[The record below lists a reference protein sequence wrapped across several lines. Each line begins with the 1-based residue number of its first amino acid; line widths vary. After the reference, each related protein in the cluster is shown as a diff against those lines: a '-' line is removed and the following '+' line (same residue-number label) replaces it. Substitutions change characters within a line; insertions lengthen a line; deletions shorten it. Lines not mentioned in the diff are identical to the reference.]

1 MALDPVDVVV
11 VGSGAGGAPM
21 ALQLGRAGFKV
32 VLLEKGPRYTET
44 DFTHDEISISR
55 RNFFMPLP
63 WDEPHLWRVGPN
75 GKYSRTNHAW
85 TANCVG
91 GGTVH
96 MSGFF
101 YRLKPV
107 DFRMKS
113 MLGAPAG
120 STVVDWPIRYED
132 LLPYYEQVEEEIGVS
147 GVVTQHPWAE
157 PRRKPYPLP
166 PLQEHPIARRRS
178 TGRGRRSASIP
189 IPPPGPSSAVP
200 TRGGWPASYCPL
212 CGSYGCEVGARVEAP
227 TPLGAAGLATGNV
240 GSDRSAWRGASRS
253 RRRDGRRA
261 WCTSTPPASLAAAG
275 ESGWWSP
282 APRWRARGS
291 SSTHQSS
298 RWPKG
303 LANDS
308 GLVGKNL
315 TFSGFGRSRASFR
328 ISKRKERWPCLDD
341 PAPFVQRSLSD
352 HYVLPASTK
361 LGSRKGGAIGFLWE
375 HPAPISAGIV
385 LAQGGEKGVFG
396 KALKDRFRLFR
407 DSKVLQFETYA
418 EWLPTPGTAVSVE
431 PNVKDRYGIP
441 VAAIT
446 IDRHPAD
453 LPVTRY
459 LIDRGEELLKAMEPD
474 AVWRVTEAGETTIPQ
489 HGTCRF
495 GKDPASSVLDPDCRA
510 HTVPNLYVVDGGFM
524 PTSGGNPNT
533 LTIMANAYRVADRMG
548 KRVRGG
554 KT

>member
-1 MALDPVDVVV
+1 MSFSEVDVVV

-21 ALQLGRAGFKV
+21 ALQLARAGLKV
-32 VLLEKGPRYTET
+32 VLLEKGPQYGLA
-44 DFTHDEISISR
+44 DFTHDEIAIAR

-63 WDEPHLWRVGPN
+63 WDEPHLWRVGQT
-75 GKYSRTNHAW
+75 GKYARTNDAW

-147 GVVTQHPWAE
+147 GVVTNHPWAE

-166 PLQEHPIARRRS
+166 PLDEHPIAKEIDRAGKKIGVHPYPTARAINSRPY
-178 TGRGRRSASIP
+178 RGRAGCI
-189 IPPPGPSSAVP
+189 
-200 TRGGWPASYCPL
+200 YCVF
-212 CGSYGCEVGARVEAP
+212 CGSYGCESGAK
-227 TPLGAAGLATGNV
+227 
-240 GSDRSAWRGASRS
+240 
-253 RRRDGRRA
+253 
-261 WCTSTPPASLAAAG
+261 
-275 ESGWWSP
+275 
-282 APRWRARGS
+282 
-291 SSTHQSS
+291 SSTHSTLIPLALETGKVELRPRCMARSVEVSADGRAKSVVYIDEKGELQEQPARIVVVSCTAVES
-298 RWPKG
+298 ARLLLNSRSPRWPKG

-328 ISKRKERWPCLDD
+328 ISKRKQSWPWLDD

-375 HPAPISAGIV
+375 HPAPISQGIV
-385 LAQGGEKGVFG
+385 LAQGGRGAFG
-396 KALKDRFRLFR
+396 KELKERFRVFR

-418 EWLPTPGTAVSVE
+418 EWLPTAGTYVSVE
-431 PNVKDRYGIP
+431 DSVLDRYGLP

-459 LIDRGEELLKAMEPD
+459 LIERGEDLLRAMEPD
-474 AVWRVTEAGETTIPQ
+474 ALWRVTEAGETTILQ

-495 GKDPASSVLDPDCRA
+495 GNDPATSVLDRDCRA
-510 HTVPNLYVVDGGFM
+510 HTVPNLYVVDGSFM

-533 LTIMANAYRVADRMG
+533 LTIMANSYRVADRLVRRVKSG
-548 KRVRGG
+548 KL
-554 KT
+554 

>member
-1 MALDPVDVVV
+1 MSFSEVDVVV

-21 ALQLGRAGFKV
+21 ALQLARSGLKV
-32 VLLEKGPRYTET
+32 VLLEKGPRYGEAE
-44 DFTHDEISISR
+44 FTHDEIAIAR

-63 WDEPHLWRVGPN
+63 WDEPHLWRVGQS
-75 GKYSRTNHAW
+75 GKYARTNDAW

-132 LLPYYEQVEEEIGVS
+132 LLPYYEQAEEEIGVS
-147 GVVTQHPWAE
+147 GVVTNHPWAE

-166 PLQEHPIARRRS
+166 PLDEHPIAKEIDRAGKKIGVHPYPTARAINSRPY
-178 TGRGRRSASIP
+178 RGRAGCI
-189 IPPPGPSSAVP
+189 
-200 TRGGWPASYCPL
+200 YCVF
-212 CGSYGCEVGARVEAP
+212 CGSYGCESGAK
-227 TPLGAAGLATGNV
+227 
-240 GSDRSAWRGASRS
+240 
-253 RRRDGRRA
+253 
-261 WCTSTPPASLAAAG
+261 
-275 ESGWWSP
+275 
-282 APRWRARGS
+282 
-291 SSTHQSS
+291 SSTHSTLIPLALETGKVELRPRCMARSVEVTADGRAKSVVYIDEKGELQEQPARIVVVSCTAVES
-298 RWPKG
+298 ARLLLNSRSARWPKG

-328 ISKRKERWPCLDD
+328 ISKRKQSWPWLDD

-375 HPAPISAGIV
+375 HPAPISQGIV
-385 LAQGGEKGVFG
+385 LAQGGRGAFG
-396 KALKDRFRLFR
+396 KELKERFRVFR

-418 EWLPTPGTAVSVE
+418 EWLPTAGTYVSVE
-431 PNVKDRYGIP
+431 DTVLDRYGLP

-459 LIDRGEELLKAMEPD
+459 LIERGEDLLRAMEPD
-474 AVWRVTEAGETTIPQ
+474 ALWRVTEAGETTILQ
-489 HGTCRF
+489 HGSCRF
-495 GKDPASSVLDPDCRA
+495 GNDPATSVLDRDCRA
-510 HTVPNLYVVDGGFM
+510 HTVPNLYVVDGSFM

-533 LTIMANAYRVADRMG
+533 LTIMANAYRVADRLVQRAKSG
-548 KRVRGG
+548 KL
-554 KT
+554 

>member
-1 MALDPVDVVV
+1 MASDEVDAVV

-21 ALQLGRAGFKV
+21 ALQLARAGLKV
-32 VLLEKGPRYTET
+32 VVLEKGPAYDKA
-44 DFTHDEISISR
+44 DFTHDEIAISR

-63 WDEPHLWRVGPN
+63 WDEPHLWRVGQT
-75 GKYSRTNHAW
+75 GKYSRTNNAW

-132 LLPYYEQVEEEIGVS
+132 LLPYYEQAEEEIGVS
-147 GVVTQHPWAE
+147 GLVTNHPWAE

-166 PLQEHPIARRRS
+166 PLAEHPIAKEIDRA
-178 TGRGRRSASIP
+178 GKKIGVHP
-189 IPPPGPSSAVP
+189 YP
-200 TRGGWPASYCPL
+200 TARAINSRPYRNRAGCIYCMF
-212 CGSYGCEVGARVEAP
+212 CGSFGCETGAKSSTLSALVPLALDTGKVEI
-227 TPLGAAGLATGNV
+227 
-240 GSDRSAWRGASRS
+240 RS
-253 RRRDGRRA
+253 RCMARSVEVTSDGRAKSVVYIDEKGALQEQPARIVVVS
-261 WCTSTPPASLAAAG
+261 CTAV
-275 ESGWWSP
+275 ES
-282 APRWRARGS
+282 ARLLLNS
-291 SSTHQSS
+291 RSS
-298 RWPKG
+298 RWPNG

-328 ISKRKERWPCLDD
+328 ISKRKASWPWLDD

-375 HPAPISAGIV
+375 HPAPIGQAIV
-385 LAQGGEKGVFG
+385 LAQGGKGAFG
-396 KALKDRFRLFR
+396 KELKERFRVFR

-418 EWLPTPGTAVSVE
+418 EWLPTPGTSVTVE
-431 PNVKDRYGIP
+431 EKVLDRYGLP

-459 LIDRGEELLKAMEPD
+459 LIERGEDLLKAMEPD
-474 AVWRVTEAGETTIPQ
+474 AVWRVTEAGETTILQ

-495 GKDPASSVLDPDCRA
+495 GDDPATSVLDRDCRA
-510 HTVPNLYVVDGGFM
+510 HTVPNLYVVDGSFM

-533 LTIMANAYRVADRMG
+533 LTIMANAYRVASRLVQRVKSG
-548 KRVRGG
+548 KI
-554 KT
+554 

>member
-1 MALDPVDVVV
+1 MAFSEVDAVV

-21 ALQLGRAGFKV
+21 ALQLARAGLKV
-32 VLLEKGPRYTET
+32 VVLEKGPAYDKA
-44 DFTHDEISISR
+44 DFNHDEIATSR

-63 WDEPHLWRVGPN
+63 WDEPHLWRVGQS
-75 GKYSRTNHAW
+75 GKYTRTNNAW

-132 LLPYYEQVEEEIGVS
+132 LLPYYEQAEEEIGVS
-147 GVVTQHPWAE
+147 GVVTNHPWAE

-166 PLQEHPIARRRS
+166 PLDEHPIAKEIDRAGKKIGVHPYPTARGITSRPYR
-178 TGRGRRSASIP
+178 GRGGCI
-189 IPPPGPSSAVP
+189 
-200 TRGGWPASYCPL
+200 YCMF
-212 CGSYGCEVGARVEAP
+212 CGSYGCESGAKSSTQAALM
-227 TPLGAAGLATGNV
+227 PLALATGKV
-240 GSDRSAWRGASRS
+240 ELRPKSMVRSVEVTSDGRAKSVVYIDEGGALQEQPARIVVVSCTAVESARLLLNSRSA
-253 RRRDGRRA
+253 
-261 WCTSTPPASLAAAG
+261 
-275 ESGWWSP
+275 
-282 APRWRARGS
+282 
-291 SSTHQSS
+291 

-315 TFSGFGRSRASFR
+315 MFSGFGRSRASFR
-328 ISKRKERWPCLDD
+328 ISKRKQSWPWLDD
-341 PAPFVQRSLSD
+341 PSPFVQRSLSD

-375 HPAPISAGIV
+375 HPAPIGQAIV
-385 LAQGGEKGVFG
+385 LAQGGKGAFG
-396 KALKDRFRLFR
+396 KELKERFRVFR

-418 EWLPTPGTAVSVE
+418 EWLPTPGTSVGVE
-431 PNVKDRYGIP
+431 DTVLDKYGLP

-453 LPVTRY
+453 VPVTRY
-459 LIDRGEELLKAMEPD
+459 LIDRGEEVLRAMEPD
-474 AVWRVTEAGETTIPQ
+474 ALWRVTEAGETTILQ

-495 GKDPASSVLDPDCRA
+495 GDDPATSVLDRDCRA
-510 HTVPNLYVVDGGFM
+510 HTVPNLWVVDGSFM

-533 LTIMANAYRVADRMG
+533 LTIIANAYRVADRLVKKVKSG
-548 KRVRGG
+548 KL
-554 KT
+554 

>member
-1 MALDPVDVVV
+1 MAFPEVDAVV

-21 ALQLGRAGFKV
+21 ALQLARAGLKV
-32 VLLEKGPRYTET
+32 VVLEKGPAYDKG
-44 DFTHDEISISR
+44 DFTHDEIAISR

-63 WDEPHLWRVGPN
+63 WDEPHLWRAGQS

-147 GVVTQHPWAE
+147 GVVTPHPWAE

-166 PLQEHPIARRRS
+166 PLDEHPIAKEIDRAGKKIGVHPYPTARAITSRPY
-178 TGRGRRSASIP
+178 RGRAGCI
-189 IPPPGPSSAVP
+189 
-200 TRGGWPASYCPL
+200 YCVF
-212 CGSYGCEVGARVEAP
+212 CGSYGCESGAKSSTQVTLMPLALETGKVELRPQCMARSVEV
-227 TPLGAAGLATGNV
+227 TPDGRAKSVVYIDEKGELQEQPARIVVVSCTAVESARLLLN
-240 GSDRSAWRGASRS
+240 SRSA
-253 RRRDGRRA
+253 
-261 WCTSTPPASLAAAG
+261 
-275 ESGWWSP
+275 
-282 APRWRARGS
+282 
-291 SSTHQSS
+291 

-303 LANDS
+303 LANDT

-315 TFSGFGRSRASFR
+315 MFSGFGRSRASFR
-328 ISKRKERWPCLDD
+328 ISKRKQSWPWLDD
-341 PAPFVQRSLSD
+341 PSPFVQRSLSD

-375 HPAPISAGIV
+375 HPAPISQAIV
-385 LAQGGEKGVFG
+385 LAQGGKGAFG
-396 KALKDRFRLFR
+396 KELKDRFRVFR

-418 EWLPTPGTAVSVE
+418 EWLPTPGTSVSVE
-431 PNVKDRYGIP
+431 DTVLDRYGLP

-459 LIDRGEELLKAMEPD
+459 LIDRGEDLLRAMEPD
-474 AVWRVTEAGETTIPQ
+474 AVWRVTEAGETTILQ

-495 GKDPASSVLDPDCRA
+495 GDDPATSVLDRDCRA
-510 HTVPNLYVVDGGFM
+510 HTVPNLWVVDGSFM

-533 LTIMANAYRVADRMG
+533 LTIMANAYRVADRLV
-548 KRVRGG
+548 KKV
-554 KT
+554 KTEKL

>member
-1 MALDPVDVVV
+1 

-21 ALQLGRAGFKV
+21 ALQLARAGLKV
-32 VLLEKGPRYTET
+32 VVLEKGPAYDKG
-44 DFTHDEISISR
+44 DFTHDEIAISR

-63 WDEPHLWRVGPN
+63 WDEPHLWRVGQN

-107 DFRMKS
+107 DFRMRS
-113 MLGAPAG
+113 MLGAPEG

-166 PLQEHPIARRRS
+166 PLDEHPIAKEIDRAGKKIGLHPYPTARAIASRPY
-178 TGRGRRSASIP
+178 RGRAGCI
-189 IPPPGPSSAVP
+189 
-200 TRGGWPASYCPL
+200 YCVF
-212 CGSYGCEVGARVEAP
+212 CGSYGCESGAKSSTQVTLMPLALETGKVELRPGCMARSVEVTADGRAKSVVYIDEKGELQEQP
-227 TPLGAAGLATGNV
+227 ARIVVVSCTAVESARLLLN
-240 GSDRSAWRGASRS
+240 SRSA
-253 RRRDGRRA
+253 
-261 WCTSTPPASLAAAG
+261 
-275 ESGWWSP
+275 
-282 APRWRARGS
+282 
-291 SSTHQSS
+291 

-303 LANDS
+303 LANDT

-315 TFSGFGRSRASFR
+315 MFSGFGRSRASFR
-328 ISKRKERWPCLDD
+328 ISKRKQSWPWLDD

-375 HPAPISAGIV
+375 HPAPISQAIV
-385 LAQGGEKGVFG
+385 LAQGGKGVFG
-396 KALKDRFRLFR
+396 KELKDRFRVFR

-418 EWLPTPGTAVSVE
+418 EWLPTPGTSVSVE
-431 PNVKDRYGIP
+431 DTVLDRYGLP

-459 LIDRGEELLKAMEPD
+459 LIDRGEDLLRAMEPD
-474 AVWRVTEAGETTIPQ
+474 AVWRVTEAGETTILQ

-495 GKDPASSVLDPDCRA
+495 GDDPATSVLDRDCRA
-510 HTVPNLYVVDGGFM
+510 HTVPNLWVVDGSFM

-533 LTIMANAYRVADRMG
+533 LTIMANAYRVADRLVKKAKTG
-548 KRVRGG
+548 KL
-554 KT
+554 

>member
-1 MALDPVDVVV
+1 MPLSEVDAVV

-21 ALQLGRAGFKV
+21 ALQLARAGLKV
-32 VLLEKGPRYTET
+32 VLLEKGPRYSEA
-44 DFTHDEISISR
+44 DFTHDEIAISR

-63 WDEPHLWRVGPN
+63 WDEPHLWRVGQT

-120 STVVDWPIRYED
+120 STVVDWPIGYQD
-132 LLPYYEQVEEEIGVS
+132 LVGYYEQVEEEIGVS
-147 GVVTQHPWAE
+147 GVVSAHPWAE

-166 PLQEHPIARRRS
+166 PLAEHPIAREIDRAGKKIGVHPYPTARAINS
-178 TGRGRRSASIP
+178 RPYRGRAGCI
-189 IPPPGPSSAVP
+189 
-200 TRGGWPASYCPL
+200 YCTF
-212 CGSYGCEVGARVEAP
+212 CGSYGCEVGAKSSTHSALV
-227 TPLGAAGLATGNV
+227 PLALATGKVELRTRCMARSVEV
-240 GSDRSAWRGASRS
+240 GPDGRARSVVYLDEGGVLQEQPAKIVVVSCTAVESARLLLNSRSA
-253 RRRDGRRA
+253 
-261 WCTSTPPASLAAAG
+261 
-275 ESGWWSP
+275 
-282 APRWRARGS
+282 
-291 SSTHQSS
+291 

-328 ISKRKERWPCLDD
+328 ISKRKQSWPWLDD

-352 HYVLPASTK
+352 HYVLPASAK

-375 HPAPISAGIV
+375 HPAPISQGIV
-385 LAQGGEKGVFG
+385 LAQGGKGAFG
-396 KALKDRFRLFR
+396 KELKERFRVFR

-418 EWLPTPGTAVSVE
+418 EWLPTAGTQVTVEDSVL
-431 PNVKDRYGIP
+431 DRFGLP

-459 LIDRGEELLKAMEPD
+459 LIDRGEELLRAMEPD
-474 AVWRVTEAGETTIPQ
+474 AVWRVTEAGETTILQ

-495 GKDPASSVLDPDCRA
+495 GNDPATSVLDRDCRA
-510 HTVPNLYVVDGGFM
+510 HTVPNLYVVDGSFM

-533 LTIMANAYRVADRMG
+533 LTIMANAYRVADRLVQRVKSG
-548 KRVRGG
+548 KI
-554 KT
+554 

>member
-1 MALDPVDVVV
+1 MALPEVDVVV

-32 VLLEKGPRYTET
+32 VLLEKGPRYTEA
-44 DFTHDEISISR
+44 DFTHDEIAISR

-63 WDEPHLWRVGPN
+63 WDEPHLWRVGQT
-75 GKYSRTNHAW
+75 GKFSRTNHAW

-107 DFRMKS
+107 DFRLKS
-113 MLGAPAG
+113 MLGAPPG

-147 GVVTQHPWAE
+147 GVVTDHPWAE

-166 PLQEHPIARRRS
+166 PLDEHPIAKEIDRAGRKIGVHPYPTARAIAS
-178 TGRGRRSASIP
+178 RPYRGRA
-189 IPPPGPSSAVP
+189 GCA
-200 TRGGWPASYCPL
+200 YCPL
-212 CGSYGCEVGARVEAP
+212 CGSYGCEVGAKSS
-227 TPLGAAGLATGNV
+227 THSTLIPLALATGNV
-240 GSDRSAWRGASRS
+240 ELRPRCMARTVEVSSDGRARSVVYLDESGVLQEQPARIVVVSCTAVESARLLLNSRSA
-253 RRRDGRRA
+253 
-261 WCTSTPPASLAAAG
+261 
-275 ESGWWSP
+275 
-282 APRWRARGS
+282 
-291 SSTHQSS
+291 

-315 TFSGFGRSRASFR
+315 SFSGFGRSRASFR
-328 ISKRKERWPCLDD
+328 ISKRKQSWPWLDD

-375 HPAPISAGIV
+375 HPAPISQAIV
-385 LAQGGEKGVFG
+385 LAQGGRGAFG
-396 KALKDRFRLFR
+396 KELKERFRVFR

-418 EWLPTPGTAVSVE
+418 EWLPTAGTYVTVDDSVL
-431 PNVKDRYGIP
+431 DRYGLP

-459 LIDRGEELLKAMEPD
+459 LIDRGEELLRAMEPD
-474 AVWRVTEAGETTIPQ
+474 AVWRVTEAGETTILQ

-495 GKDPASSVLDPDCRA
+495 GNDPASSVLDRDCRA
-510 HTVPNLYVVDGGFM
+510 HTVPNLYVVDGSFM

-533 LTIMANAYRVADRMG
+533 LTIMANAYRVADRLVQRVKSG
-548 KRVRGG
+548 KI
-554 KT
+554 

>member
-1 MALDPVDVVV
+1 MSFSEVDVVV

-21 ALQLGRAGFKV
+21 ALQLARAGLKV
-32 VLLEKGPRYTET
+32 VLLEKGPRYGEAE
-44 DFTHDEISISR
+44 FTHDEIAIAR

-63 WDEPHLWRVGPN
+63 WDEPHLWRVGQA
-75 GKYSRTNHAW
+75 GKYARTNDAW

-132 LLPYYEQVEEEIGVS
+132 LLPYYEQAEEEIGVS
-147 GVVTQHPWAE
+147 GVVTNHPWAE

-166 PLQEHPIARRRS
+166 PLDEHPIAKEIDRAGKKIGVHPYPTARAINSRPY
-178 TGRGRRSASIP
+178 RGRAGCI
-189 IPPPGPSSAVP
+189 
-200 TRGGWPASYCPL
+200 YCVF
-212 CGSYGCEVGARVEAP
+212 CGSYGCESGAK
-227 TPLGAAGLATGNV
+227 
-240 GSDRSAWRGASRS
+240 
-253 RRRDGRRA
+253 
-261 WCTSTPPASLAAAG
+261 
-275 ESGWWSP
+275 
-282 APRWRARGS
+282 
-291 SSTHQSS
+291 SSTHSTLIPLALETGKVELRPRCMARSVEVSADGRAKSVVYIDEKGELQEQPARIVVVSCTAVES
-298 RWPKG
+298 ARLLLNSRSPRWPKG

-328 ISKRKERWPCLDD
+328 ISKRKQSWPWLDD

-375 HPAPISAGIV
+375 HPAPISQGIV
-385 LAQGGEKGVFG
+385 LAQGGRGAFG
-396 KALKDRFRLFR
+396 KELKERFRVFR

-418 EWLPTPGTAVSVE
+418 EWLPTAGTYVAVEDSVL
-431 PNVKDRYGIP
+431 DRYGLP

-459 LIDRGEELLKAMEPD
+459 LIERGEDLLRAMEPD
-474 AVWRVTEAGETTIPQ
+474 ALWRVTEAGETTILQ

-495 GKDPASSVLDPDCRA
+495 GNDPATSVLDRDCRA
-510 HTVPNLYVVDGGFM
+510 HTVPNLYVVDGSFM

-533 LTIMANAYRVADRMG
+533 LTIMANSYRVADRLVQRVKSG
-548 KRVRGG
+548 KL
-554 KT
+554 

>member
-1 MALDPVDVVV
+1 MAFDPVDVVV

-21 ALQLGRAGFKV
+21 ALQLARAGLKV
-32 VLLEKGPRYTET
+32 VVLEKGPAYDKA
-44 DFTHDEISISR
+44 DFTHDEIAISR

-63 WDEPHLWRVGPN
+63 WDEPHLWRVGQT
-75 GKYSRTNHAW
+75 GRYSRTNNAW

-132 LLPYYEQVEEEIGVS
+132 LLPYYEQAEEEIGVS
-147 GVVTQHPWAE
+147 GVVTAHPWAE
-157 PRRKPYPLP
+157 PRRKSYPLP
-166 PLQEHPIARRRS
+166 PLHEHPIAKEIDRAGKKIGVHPYPTALAINSRPYRNRAGCIYCMFCGS
-178 TGRGRRSASIP
+178 FGCETGAK
-189 IPPPGPSSAVP
+189 SSANAALIP
-200 TRGGWPASYCPL
+200 LALDTRKVELRTRCMARSV
-212 CGSYGCEVGARVEAP
+212 EV
-227 TPLGAAGLATGNV
+227 T
-240 GSDRSAWRGASRS
+240 S
-253 RRRDGRRA
+253 DGRAKSVVYIDEKGQLQEQPARIVIVS
-261 WCTSTPPASLAAAG
+261 CTAV
-275 ESGWWSP
+275 ES
-282 APRWRARGS
+282 ARLLLNS
-291 SSTHQSS
+291 RSS

-303 LANDS
+303 LANDN

-328 ISKRKERWPCLDD
+328 ISKRKVSWPWLDD
-341 PAPFVQRSLSD
+341 PAPFVQRSISD

-375 HPAPISAGIV
+375 HPAPIGQAIV
-385 LAQGGEKGVFG
+385 LAQGAKGAFG
-396 KALKDRFRLFR
+396 KELKERFRVFR

-418 EWLPTPGTAVSVE
+418 EWLPTPGTSVTVDE
-431 PNVKDRYGIP
+431 KVLDRYGLP

-453 LPVTRY
+453 VPVTRY
-459 LIDRGEELLKAMEPD
+459 LIERGEDLLKAMEPD
-474 AVWRVTEAGETTIPQ
+474 AVWRVTEAGETTILQ

-495 GKDPASSVLDPDCRA
+495 GNDPATSVLDRDCRA
-510 HTVPNLYVVDGGFM
+510 HTVPNLYVVDGSFM

-533 LTIMANAYRVADRMG
+533 LTIMANAYRVASRLVQRVKSG
-548 KRVRGG
+548 KI
-554 KT
+554 

>member
-1 MALDPVDVVV
+1 MALSEVDVVV

-21 ALQLGRAGFKV
+21 ALQLARAGMKV
-32 VLLEKGPRYTET
+32 VVLEKGPAYDKA
-44 DFTHDEISISR
+44 DFTHDEIAISR

-63 WDEPHLWRVGPN
+63 WDEPHLWRTTQT
-75 GKYSRTNHAW
+75 GKYSRTNNAW

-147 GVVTQHPWAE
+147 GLVTDHPWAE

-166 PLQEHPIARRRS
+166 PLDEHPIAKEIDRAGKKIGVHPYPTARS
-178 TGRGRRSASIP
+178 INSRPYRGR
-189 IPPPGPSSAVP
+189 PGCI
-200 TRGGWPASYCPL
+200 YCVF
-212 CGSYGCEVGARVEAP
+212 CGSFGCESGAK
-227 TPLGAAGLATGNV
+227 
-240 GSDRSAWRGASRS
+240 
-253 RRRDGRRA
+253 
-261 WCTSTPPASLAAAG
+261 
-275 ESGWWSP
+275 
-282 APRWRARGS
+282 
-291 SSTHQSS
+291 SSTHAALIPLALETGKVEIRSRCMARSVEVTSDGRAKGVVYIDEKGELQEQPARIVVVSCTS
-298 RWPKG
+298 VESARLLLNSRSARWPKG

-315 TFSGFGRSRASFR
+315 MFSGFGRSRASFR
-328 ISKRKERWPCLDD
+328 ISKRKASWPWLDD
-341 PAPFVQRSLSD
+341 PSPFVQRSISD

-375 HPAPISAGIV
+375 HPAPIGQAIV
-385 LAQGGEKGVFG
+385 LAQGARGVFG
-396 KALKDRFRLFR
+396 KELKERFRVFR

-418 EWLPTPGTAVSVE
+418 EWLPTAGTSVAVEDSV
-431 PNVKDRYGIP
+431 VDRYGLP

-459 LIDRGEELLKAMEPD
+459 LIERGEDLLKAMEPD
-474 AVWRVTEAGETTIPQ
+474 AVWRVTEAGETTILQ

-495 GKDPASSVLDPDCRA
+495 GTDPATSVLDRDCRA
-510 HTVPNLYVVDGGFM
+510 HTVPNLWVVDGSFM

-533 LTIMANAYRVADRMG
+533 LTIMANAYRVADRLVQRAKSG
-548 KRVRGG
+548 KI
-554 KT
+554 

>member
-1 MALDPVDVVV
+1 MSFSEVDVVV

-21 ALQLGRAGFKV
+21 ALQLARAGLKV
-32 VLLEKGPRYTET
+32 VLLEKGPRYGEAE
-44 DFTHDEISISR
+44 FTHDEIAIAR

-63 WDEPHLWRVGPN
+63 WDEPHLWRVGQS
-75 GKYSRTNHAW
+75 GKYARTNDAW

-132 LLPYYEQVEEEIGVS
+132 LLPYYEQAEEEIGVS
-147 GVVTQHPWAE
+147 GVVTNHPWAE

-166 PLQEHPIARRRS
+166 PLDEHPIAKEIDRAGKKIGVHPYPTARAINSRPY
-178 TGRGRRSASIP
+178 RGRAGCI
-189 IPPPGPSSAVP
+189 
-200 TRGGWPASYCPL
+200 YCVF
-212 CGSYGCEVGARVEAP
+212 CGSYGCESGAK
-227 TPLGAAGLATGNV
+227 
-240 GSDRSAWRGASRS
+240 
-253 RRRDGRRA
+253 
-261 WCTSTPPASLAAAG
+261 
-275 ESGWWSP
+275 
-282 APRWRARGS
+282 
-291 SSTHQSS
+291 SSTHSTLIPLALETGKVELRPRCMARSVEVTADGRAKSVVYIDEKGELQEQPARIVVVSCTAVES
-298 RWPKG
+298 ARLLLNSRSARWPKG

-328 ISKRKERWPCLDD
+328 ISKRKQSWPWLDD

-375 HPAPISAGIV
+375 HPAPISQGIV
-385 LAQGGEKGVFG
+385 LAQGGRGAFG
-396 KALKDRFRLFR
+396 KELKERFRVFR

-418 EWLPTPGTAVSVE
+418 EWLPTAGTYVSVE
-431 PNVKDRYGIP
+431 DTVLDRYGLP

-459 LIDRGEELLKAMEPD
+459 LIERGEDLLRAMEPD
-474 AVWRVTEAGETTIPQ
+474 ALWRVTEAGETTILQ
-489 HGTCRF
+489 HGSCRF
-495 GKDPASSVLDPDCRA
+495 GNDPATSVLDRDCRA
-510 HTVPNLYVVDGGFM
+510 HTVPNLYVVDGSFM

-533 LTIMANAYRVADRMG
+533 LTIMANAYRVADRLVQRVKSG
-548 KRVRGG
+548 KL
-554 KT
+554 

>member
-1 MALDPVDVVV
+1 MAFSEVDAVV

-21 ALQLGRAGFKV
+21 ALQLARAGLKV
-32 VLLEKGPRYTET
+32 VVLEKGPAYDKG
-44 DFTHDEISISR
+44 DFTHDEIAISR

-63 WDEPHLWRVGPN
+63 WDEPHLWRVGQS

-113 MLGAPAG
+113 MLGAPEG

-166 PLQEHPIARRRS
+166 PLDEHPIAKEIDRAGKKIGVHPYPTARAIASRPY
-178 TGRGRRSASIP
+178 RGRAGCI
-189 IPPPGPSSAVP
+189 
-200 TRGGWPASYCPL
+200 YCVF
-212 CGSYGCEVGARVEAP
+212 CGSYGCESGAKSSTQVTLMPLALETGKVELRPGCMARSVEV
-227 TPLGAAGLATGNV
+227 TPDGRAKSVVYIDERGELQEQPARIVVVSCTAVESARLLLN
-240 GSDRSAWRGASRS
+240 SRSA
-253 RRRDGRRA
+253 
-261 WCTSTPPASLAAAG
+261 
-275 ESGWWSP
+275 
-282 APRWRARGS
+282 
-291 SSTHQSS
+291 

-303 LANDS
+303 LANDT

-315 TFSGFGRSRASFR
+315 MFSGFGRSRASFR
-328 ISKRKERWPCLDD
+328 ISKRKQSWPWLDD

-375 HPAPISAGIV
+375 HPAPISQAIV
-385 LAQGGEKGVFG
+385 LAQGGKGVFG
-396 KALKDRFRLFR
+396 KELKDRFRVFR

-418 EWLPTPGTAVSVE
+418 EWLPTPGTSVSVE
-431 PNVKDRYGIP
+431 DTVLDRYALP

-459 LIDRGEELLKAMEPD
+459 LIDRGEDLLRAMEPD
-474 AVWRVTEAGETTIPQ
+474 AVWRVTEAGETTILQ

-495 GKDPASSVLDPDCRA
+495 GDDPATSVLDRDCRA
-510 HTVPNLYVVDGGFM
+510 HTVPNLFVVDGSFM

-533 LTIMANAYRVADRMG
+533 LTIMANAYRVADRLVKKAKTG
-548 KRVRGG
+548 KL
-554 KT
+554 

>member
-1 MALDPVDVVV
+1 MALSEVDAVV

-21 ALQLGRAGFKV
+21 ALQLARAGLKV
-32 VLLEKGPRYTET
+32 VVLEKGPAYDKG
-44 DFTHDEISISR
+44 DFTHDEIAISR

-63 WDEPHLWRVGPN
+63 WDEPHLWRVGQS

-120 STVVDWPIRYED
+120 STVVDWPIRYQD

-166 PLQEHPIARRRS
+166 PLDEHPIAKEIDRAGKKIGVHPYPTARAINSRPY
-178 TGRGRRSASIP
+178 RGRAGCI
-189 IPPPGPSSAVP
+189 
-200 TRGGWPASYCPL
+200 YCIF
-212 CGSYGCEVGARVEAP
+212 CGSYGCESGAKSSTQVTLMPLAQETGKVELRTGCMARSVEV
-227 TPLGAAGLATGNV
+227 TPDGRAKSVVYIDEKGELHEQPARIVVVSCTAVESARLLLN
-240 GSDRSAWRGASRS
+240 SRSA
-253 RRRDGRRA
+253 
-261 WCTSTPPASLAAAG
+261 
-275 ESGWWSP
+275 
-282 APRWRARGS
+282 
-291 SSTHQSS
+291 

-315 TFSGFGRSRASFR
+315 MFSGFGRSRASFR
-328 ISKRKERWPCLDD
+328 ISKRKESWPWLDD

-375 HPAPISAGIV
+375 HPAPISQAIV
-385 LAQGGEKGVFG
+385 LAQGGKGAFG
-396 KALKDRFRLFR
+396 KELKERFRVFR

-418 EWLPTPGTAVSVE
+418 EWLPTAGTSVSVE
-431 PNVKDRYGIP
+431 DSVLDRYGLP

-459 LIDRGEELLKAMEPD
+459 LIERGEDLLRAMEPD
-474 AVWRVTEAGETTIPQ
+474 AVWRVTEAGETTILQ

-495 GKDPASSVLDPDCRA
+495 GDDPASSVLDRDCRA
-510 HTVPNLYVVDGGFM
+510 HTVPNLWVVDGSFM

-533 LTIMANAYRVADRMG
+533 LTIMANAYRVADRLVQKVKSG
-548 KRVRGG
+548 KL
-554 KT
+554 

>member
-1 MALDPVDVVV
+1 MAFSEVDVVV

-21 ALQLGRAGFKV
+21 ALQLGRAGYKV
-32 VLLEKGPRYTET
+32 VLLEKGPAYTLA

-63 WDEPHLWRVGPN
+63 WDEPHLWRTGQN

-113 MLGAPAG
+113 MLGAPQG

-147 GVVTQHPWAE
+147 GVVTDHPWAE

-166 PLQEHPIARRRS
+166 PLDEHPIAKEIDRAGKKIGVHPYPTARAIASRPY
-178 TGRGRRSASIP
+178 RGRA
-189 IPPPGPSSAVP
+189 GCA
-200 TRGGWPASYCPL
+200 YCPL
-212 CGSYGCEVGARVEAP
+212 CGSYGCEVGAKSS
-227 TPLGAAGLATGNV
+227 TQAALIPVALATGKV
-240 GSDRSAWRGASRS
+240 ELRS
-253 RRRDGRRA
+253 RCMARSVEVSPDGKA
-261 WCTSTPPASLAAAG
+261 KSVVYIDEAGALQEQPAKIVVVSCTAV
-275 ESGWWSP
+275 ES
-282 APRWRARGS
+282 ARLLLNS
-291 SSTHQSS
+291 RSS
-298 RWPKG
+298 RWPRG

-328 ISKRKERWPCLDD
+328 ISKRKQSWPWLDD
-341 PAPFVQRSLSD
+341 RAPFVQRSLSD

-375 HPAPISAGIV
+375 HPSPISAGIV
-385 LAQGGEKGVFG
+385 LAGGGKGAFG
-396 KALKDRFRLFR
+396 KELKERFRVFR

-418 EWLPTPGTAVSVE
+418 EWLPTSGTYVGVDDT
-431 PNVKDRYGIP
+431 VLDRYGLP

-446 IDRHPAD
+446 VDRHPAD

-459 LIDRGEELLKAMEPD
+459 LIDRGEDLLRAMEPD
-474 AVWRVTEAGETTIPQ
+474 AVWRVTEAGETTILQ

-495 GKDPASSVLDPDCRA
+495 GTDPATSVLDRDCRA
-510 HTVPNLYVVDGGFM
+510 HTVPNLYVVDGSFM

-533 LTIMANAYRVADRMG
+533 LTIMANAYRVADRLVQRMKSG
-548 KRVRGG
+548 KI
-554 KT
+554 

>member
-1 MALDPVDVVV
+1 MSFSEVDVVV

-21 ALQLGRAGFKV
+21 ALQLARAGLKV
-32 VLLEKGPRYTET
+32 VLLEKGPRYSEAE
-44 DFTHDEISISR
+44 FTHDEIAISR

-63 WDEPHLWRVGPN
+63 WDEPHLWRVGQT
-75 GKYSRTNHAW
+75 GKYARTNDAW

-147 GVVTQHPWAE
+147 GVVTNHPWAE

-166 PLQEHPIARRRS
+166 PLDEHPIAREIDRAGKKIGVHPYPTARAINS
-178 TGRGRRSASIP
+178 RPYRGRAGCI
-189 IPPPGPSSAVP
+189 
-200 TRGGWPASYCPL
+200 YCVF
-212 CGSYGCEVGARVEAP
+212 CGSYGCESGAK
-227 TPLGAAGLATGNV
+227 
-240 GSDRSAWRGASRS
+240 
-253 RRRDGRRA
+253 
-261 WCTSTPPASLAAAG
+261 
-275 ESGWWSP
+275 
-282 APRWRARGS
+282 
-291 SSTHQSS
+291 SSTHSTLIPLALQTGKVELRPRCMARSVEVS
-298 RWPKG
+298 ADGRAKSVVYIDEKGELQEQPARIVVVSCTAVESARLLLNSRSPRWPKG

-315 TFSGFGRSRASFR
+315 SFSGFGRSRASFR
-328 ISKRKERWPCLDD
+328 ISKRKQSWPWLDD

-375 HPAPISAGIV
+375 HPAPISQGIV
-385 LAQGGEKGVFG
+385 LAQGGRGAFG
-396 KALKDRFRLFR
+396 KELKERFRVFR

-418 EWLPTPGTAVSVE
+418 EWLPTAGTSVSVE
-431 PNVKDRYGIP
+431 DSVLDRYGLP

-459 LIDRGEELLKAMEPD
+459 LIERGEDLLRAMEPD
-474 AVWRVTEAGETTIPQ
+474 ALWRVTEAGETTILQ

-495 GKDPASSVLDPDCRA
+495 GNDPATSVLDRDCRA
-510 HTVPNLYVVDGGFM
+510 HTVPNLYVVDGSFM

-533 LTIMANAYRVADRMG
+533 LTIMANSYRVADRLVQRVKSG
-548 KRVRGG
+548 KL
-554 KT
+554 

>member
-1 MALDPVDVVV
+1 MSFSEVDVVV

-21 ALQLGRAGFKV
+21 ALQLARAGLKV
-32 VLLEKGPRYTET
+32 VLLEKGPHYGLA
-44 DFTHDEISISR
+44 DFTHDEIAIAR

-63 WDEPHLWRVGPN
+63 WDEPHLWRVGQT
-75 GKYSRTNHAW
+75 GKYARTNDAW

-147 GVVTQHPWAE
+147 GVVTDHPWAE

-166 PLQEHPIARRRS
+166 PLDEHPIAKEIDRAGKKIGVHPYPTARAINSRPY
-178 TGRGRRSASIP
+178 RGRAGCI
-189 IPPPGPSSAVP
+189 
-200 TRGGWPASYCPL
+200 YCVF
-212 CGSYGCEVGARVEAP
+212 CGSYGCESGAK
-227 TPLGAAGLATGNV
+227 
-240 GSDRSAWRGASRS
+240 
-253 RRRDGRRA
+253 
-261 WCTSTPPASLAAAG
+261 
-275 ESGWWSP
+275 
-282 APRWRARGS
+282 
-291 SSTHQSS
+291 SSTHSALIPLALDTGKVELRTRCMARSVEVTADGRAKSVVYLDEKGELQEQPARIVVVSCTAVES
-298 RWPKG
+298 ARLLLNSRSARWPKG

-328 ISKRKERWPCLDD
+328 ISKRKQSWPWLDD

-375 HPAPISAGIV
+375 HPAPISQGIA
-385 LAQGGEKGVFG
+385 LAQGGRGAFG
-396 KALKDRFRLFR
+396 KELKERFRVFR

-418 EWLPTPGTAVSVE
+418 EWLPTAGTSVSVE
-431 PNVKDRYGIP
+431 DTVLDRYGLP

-453 LPVTRY
+453 LAVTRY
-459 LIDRGEELLKAMEPD
+459 LIDRGEDLLKAMEPD
-474 AVWRVTEAGETTIPQ
+474 AVWRVTEGGETTILQ

-495 GKDPASSVLDPDCRA
+495 GNDPASSVLDRDCRA
-510 HTVPNLYVVDGGFM
+510 HTVPNLYVVDGSFM

-533 LTIMANAYRVADRMG
+533 LTIMANAYRVADRLARRVKSG
-548 KRVRGG
+548 KL
-554 KT
+554 

>member
-1 MALDPVDVVV
+1 MAFSEVDAVV

-21 ALQLGRAGFKV
+21 ALQLARAGLKV
-32 VLLEKGPRYTET
+32 VVLEKGPAYDKG
-44 DFTHDEISISR
+44 DFTHDEIAISR

-63 WDEPHLWRVGPN
+63 CDEPHLWRVGQN

-107 DFRMKS
+107 DFRMRS
-113 MLGAPAG
+113 MLGAPEG

-132 LLPYYEQVEEEIGVS
+132 LLPYYEQVEEEIGVA

-166 PLQEHPIARRRS
+166 PLDEHPIAKEIDRAGKKIGLHPYPTARAIASRPY
-178 TGRGRRSASIP
+178 RGRAGCI
-189 IPPPGPSSAVP
+189 
-200 TRGGWPASYCPL
+200 YCVF
-212 CGSYGCEVGARVEAP
+212 CGSYGCESGAKSSTQVTLMPLALETGKVELRPGCMARSVEVTADGRAKSVVYIDEKGELQEQP
-227 TPLGAAGLATGNV
+227 ARIVVVSCTAVESARLLLN
-240 GSDRSAWRGASRS
+240 SRSA
-253 RRRDGRRA
+253 
-261 WCTSTPPASLAAAG
+261 
-275 ESGWWSP
+275 
-282 APRWRARGS
+282 
-291 SSTHQSS
+291 

-303 LANDS
+303 LANDT

-315 TFSGFGRSRASFR
+315 MFSGFGRSRASFR
-328 ISKRKERWPCLDD
+328 ISKRKQSWPWLDD

-375 HPAPISAGIV
+375 HPAPISQAIV
-385 LAQGGEKGVFG
+385 LAQGGKGVFG
-396 KALKDRFRLFR
+396 KELKDRFRVFR

-418 EWLPTPGTAVSVE
+418 EWLPTPGTSVSVE
-431 PNVKDRYGIP
+431 DTVLDRYGLP

-459 LIDRGEELLKAMEPD
+459 LIDRGEDLLRAMEPD
-474 AVWRVTEAGETTIPQ
+474 AVWRVTEAGETTILQ

-495 GKDPASSVLDPDCRA
+495 GDDPATSVLDRDCRA
-510 HTVPNLYVVDGGFM
+510 HTVPNLWVVDGSFM

-533 LTIMANAYRVADRMG
+533 LTIMANAYRVADRLVKKAKTG
-548 KRVRGG
+548 KL
-554 KT
+554 

>member
-1 MALDPVDVVV
+1 MAFSEVDAVV

-21 ALQLGRAGFKV
+21 ALQLARAGLKV
-32 VLLEKGPRYTET
+32 VVLEKGPAYDKG
-44 DFTHDEISISR
+44 DFTHDEIAISR

-63 WDEPHLWRVGPN
+63 WDEPHLWRVGQN

-107 DFRMKS
+107 DFRMRS
-113 MLGAPAG
+113 MLGAPEG

-166 PLQEHPIARRRS
+166 PLDEHPIAKEIDRAGKKIGLHPYPTARAIASRPY
-178 TGRGRRSASIP
+178 RGRAGCI
-189 IPPPGPSSAVP
+189 
-200 TRGGWPASYCPL
+200 YCVF
-212 CGSYGCEVGARVEAP
+212 CGSYGCESGAKSSTQVTLMPLALETGKVELRTRCMARSVEVTADGRAKSVVYIDEKGELQEQP
-227 TPLGAAGLATGNV
+227 ARIVVVSCTAVESARLLLN
-240 GSDRSAWRGASRS
+240 SRSA
-253 RRRDGRRA
+253 
-261 WCTSTPPASLAAAG
+261 
-275 ESGWWSP
+275 
-282 APRWRARGS
+282 
-291 SSTHQSS
+291 

-303 LANDS
+303 LANDT

-315 TFSGFGRSRASFR
+315 MFSGFGRSRASFR
-328 ISKRKERWPCLDD
+328 ISKRKQSWPWLDD

-375 HPAPISAGIV
+375 HPAPISQAIV
-385 LAQGGEKGVFG
+385 LAQGGKGVFG
-396 KALKDRFRLFR
+396 KELKDRFRVFR

-418 EWLPTPGTAVSVE
+418 EWLPTPGTSVSVE
-431 PNVKDRYGIP
+431 DTVLDRYGLP

-459 LIDRGEELLKAMEPD
+459 LIDRGEDLLRAMEPD
-474 AVWRVTEAGETTIPQ
+474 AVWRVTEAGETTILQ

-495 GKDPASSVLDPDCRA
+495 GDDPATSVLDRDCRA
-510 HTVPNLYVVDGGFM
+510 HTVPNLWVVDGSFM

-533 LTIMANAYRVADRMG
+533 LTIMANAYRVADRLVKKAKTG
-548 KRVRGG
+548 KL
-554 KT
+554 

>member
-1 MALDPVDVVV
+1 MAFSEVDAVV

-21 ALQLGRAGFKV
+21 ALQLARAGLRV
-32 VLLEKGPRYTET
+32 VLLEKGPRYSEA

-63 WDEPHLWRVGPN
+63 WDEPHLWRVGQT
-75 GKYSRTNHAW
+75 GKYSRSNHAW

-147 GVVTQHPWAE
+147 GLVTNHPWAE

-166 PLQEHPIARRRS
+166 PLDEHPIAKEIDRAGKKIGVHPYPTARAIASRPY
-178 TGRGRRSASIP
+178 RGRA
-189 IPPPGPSSAVP
+189 GCA
-200 TRGGWPASYCPL
+200 YCPL
-212 CGSYGCEVGARVEAP
+212 CGSYGCEVGAKSSTHAALI
-227 TPLGAAGLATGNV
+227 PLALATGKVELRSRCMARSVEVTPDGRARSVVYLDENGALQEQPARIV
-240 GSDRSAWRGASRS
+240 VVSCTAVESARLLLNSRSA
-253 RRRDGRRA
+253 
-261 WCTSTPPASLAAAG
+261 
-275 ESGWWSP
+275 
-282 APRWRARGS
+282 
-291 SSTHQSS
+291 

-328 ISKRKERWPCLDD
+328 ISKRRESWPWLAD

-352 HYVLPASTK
+352 HYVLPASAK

-375 HPAPISAGIV
+375 HPAPISQAIV
-385 LAQGGEKGVFG
+385 LAQGGKGAFG
-396 KALKDRFRLFR
+396 KELKERFRVFR

-418 EWLPTPGTAVSVE
+418 EWLPTAGTYVTVDDSVL
-431 PNVKDRYGIP
+431 DRYGLP

-474 AVWRVTEAGETTIPQ
+474 AVWRVTEAGETTILQ

-495 GKDPASSVLDPDCRA
+495 GNDPASSVLDRDCRA
-510 HTVPNLYVVDGGFM
+510 HTVPNLYVVDGSFM

-533 LTIMANAYRVADRMG
+533 LTIMANAYRVADRLVQRVKSG
-548 KRVRGG
+548 KI
-554 KT
+554 

>member
-1 MALDPVDVVV
+1 MALSEVDVVV

-21 ALQLGRAGFKV
+21 ALQLGRAGLKV
-32 VLLEKGPRYTET
+32 VLLEKGPRYGEA
-44 DFTHDEISISR
+44 DFTHDEIAVSR

-63 WDEPHLWRVGPN
+63 WDEPHLWRVGQS

-147 GVVTQHPWAE
+147 GVVTAHPWAE

-166 PLQEHPIARRRS
+166 PLDEHPIAREIDRAGKKIGVHPYPTARAINS
-178 TGRGRRSASIP
+178 RPYRGRAGCI
-189 IPPPGPSSAVP
+189 
-200 TRGGWPASYCPL
+200 YCVF
-212 CGSYGCEVGARVEAP
+212 CGSFGCESGAKSSTDSALI
-227 TPLGAAGLATGNV
+227 PLALATGKVELRTRCMARSVEV
-240 GSDRSAWRGASRS
+240 GPDGRAKSVVYLDEAGVLQEQPAKIVVVSCTAVESARLLLNSRSA
-253 RRRDGRRA
+253 
-261 WCTSTPPASLAAAG
+261 
-275 ESGWWSP
+275 
-282 APRWRARGS
+282 
-291 SSTHQSS
+291 

-308 GLVGKNL
+308 ALVGKNL

-328 ISKRKERWPCLDD
+328 ISKRKQSWPWLDD
-341 PAPFVQRSLSD
+341 PAPFVQRSVSD
-352 HYVLPASTK
+352 HYVLPASAK

-375 HPAPISAGIV
+375 HPAPIGQAIV
-385 LAQGGEKGVFG
+385 LAQGGKGAFG
-396 KALKDRFRLFR
+396 KELKERFRVFR

-418 EWLPTPGTAVSVE
+418 EWLPTPGTSIAVEDTVLD
-431 PNVKDRYGIP
+431 KYGLP

-453 LPVTRY
+453 VPVTKY
-459 LIDRGEELLKAMEPD
+459 LIDRGEDVLRAMEPD
-474 AVWRVTEAGETTIPQ
+474 ALWRVTEAGETTILQ

-495 GKDPASSVLDPDCRA
+495 GDDPATSVLDRDCRA
-510 HTVPNLYVVDGGFM
+510 HTVPNLWVVDGSFM

-533 LTIMANAYRVADRMG
+533 LTIIANAYRVADRLVKKVKSG
-548 KRVRGG
+548 KI
-554 KT
+554 

>member
-1 MALDPVDVVV
+1 MAFSEVDAVV

-21 ALQLGRAGFKV
+21 ALQLARAGLKV
-32 VLLEKGPRYTET
+32 VVLEKGPAYDKG
-44 DFTHDEISISR
+44 DFTHDEIAISR

-63 WDEPHLWRVGPN
+63 WDEPHLWRVGQN

-107 DFRMKS
+107 DFRMRS
-113 MLGAPAG
+113 MLGAPEG

-166 PLQEHPIARRRS
+166 PLDEHPIAKEIDRAGKKIGLHPYPTARAIASRPY
-178 TGRGRRSASIP
+178 RGRAGCI
-189 IPPPGPSSAVP
+189 
-200 TRGGWPASYCPL
+200 YCVF
-212 CGSYGCEVGARVEAP
+212 CGSYGCESGAKSSTQVTLMPLALETGKVELRPGCMARSVEVTADGRAKSVVYIDEKGELQEQP
-227 TPLGAAGLATGNV
+227 ARIVVVSCTAVESARLLLN
-240 GSDRSAWRGASRS
+240 SRSA
-253 RRRDGRRA
+253 
-261 WCTSTPPASLAAAG
+261 
-275 ESGWWSP
+275 
-282 APRWRARGS
+282 
-291 SSTHQSS
+291 

-303 LANDS
+303 LANDT

-315 TFSGFGRSRASFR
+315 MFSGFGRSRASFR
-328 ISKRKERWPCLDD
+328 ISKRKQSWPWLDD

-375 HPAPISAGIV
+375 HPAPISQAIV
-385 LAQGGEKGVFG
+385 LAQGGKGVFG
-396 KALKDRFRLFR
+396 KELKDRFRVFR

-418 EWLPTPGTAVSVE
+418 EWLPTPGTSVSVE
-431 PNVKDRYGIP
+431 DTVLDRYGLP

-459 LIDRGEELLKAMEPD
+459 LIDRGEDLLRAMEPD
-474 AVWRVTEAGETTIPQ
+474 AVWRVTEAGETTILQ

-495 GKDPASSVLDPDCRA
+495 GKDPARSVLDPECRA
-510 HTVPNLYVVDGGFM
+510 HEVPNLYVVDGSFM
-524 PTSGGNPNT
+524 PSSGAVPTT
-533 LTIMANAYRVADRMG
+533 LTIAANSFRVADLLV
-548 KRVRGG
+548 KRLKRGG
-554 KT
+554 K

>member
-1 MALDPVDVVV
+1 MSFSEVDVVV

-21 ALQLGRAGFKV
+21 ALQLARAGLKV
-32 VLLEKGPRYTET
+32 VLLEKGPRYGEAE
-44 DFTHDEISISR
+44 FTHDEIAIAR

-63 WDEPHLWRVGPN
+63 WDEPHLWRVGQA
-75 GKYSRTNHAW
+75 GKYARTNDAW

-132 LLPYYEQVEEEIGVS
+132 LLPYYEQAEEEIGVS
-147 GVVTQHPWAE
+147 GVVTNHPWAE

-166 PLQEHPIARRRS
+166 PLDEHPIAKEIDRAGKKIGVHPYPTARAINSRPY
-178 TGRGRRSASIP
+178 RGRAGCI
-189 IPPPGPSSAVP
+189 
-200 TRGGWPASYCPL
+200 YCVF
-212 CGSYGCEVGARVEAP
+212 CGSYGCESGAK
-227 TPLGAAGLATGNV
+227 
-240 GSDRSAWRGASRS
+240 
-253 RRRDGRRA
+253 
-261 WCTSTPPASLAAAG
+261 
-275 ESGWWSP
+275 
-282 APRWRARGS
+282 
-291 SSTHQSS
+291 SSTHSTLIPLALETGKVELRPRCMARSVEVSADGRAKSVVYIDEKGELQEQPARIVVVSCTAVES
-298 RWPKG
+298 ARLLLNSRSPRWPKG

-328 ISKRKERWPCLDD
+328 ISKRKQSWPWLDD

-375 HPAPISAGIV
+375 HPAPISQGIV
-385 LAQGGEKGVFG
+385 LAQGGRGAFG
-396 KALKDRFRLFR
+396 KELKERFRVFR

-418 EWLPTPGTAVSVE
+418 EWLPTAGTYVSVE
-431 PNVKDRYGIP
+431 DSVLDRYGLP

-459 LIDRGEELLKAMEPD
+459 LIERGEDLLRAMEPD
-474 AVWRVTEAGETTIPQ
+474 ALWRVTEAGETTILQ

-495 GKDPASSVLDPDCRA
+495 GNDPATSVLDRDCRA
-510 HTVPNLYVVDGGFM
+510 HTVPNLYVVDGSFM

-533 LTIMANAYRVADRMG
+533 LTIMANSYRVADRLVQRVKSG
-548 KRVRGG
+548 KL
-554 KT
+554 